1 METSTDSRF
10 IFPASS
16 EATSAR
22 QGSGVKRLSMV
33 NEKKGFAKGF
43 WSELREGVWS
53 AEKEG
58 NWDLGECG
66 LLWFEKWEKG
76 LKVGNFGVLVESG

>member
-1 METSTDSRF
+1 
-10 IFPASS
+10 
-16 EATSAR
+16 
-22 QGSGVKRLSMV
+22 MV
-33 NEKKGFAKGF
+33 NEKKGFAKGV

-66 LLWFEKWEKG
+66 LLWFEQFVLIFWTDSEILAVK
-76 LKVGNFGVLVESG
+76 NF